1 MTKYAIRRLLQL
13 VPTLFGM
20 SLAIFLMVRLM
31 PGDVIDVLTGGDQS
45 VTPEQRRAIQ
55 HGLGLDAPL
64 PIQYLQWVGGLL
76 TGNPGNSL
84 RSQEPVYTI
93 LGRALPITV
102 ELVVIAI
109 LISVVLGIPLGVI
122 SASRRDS
129 ASDFAARVGGLV
141 GLSMPSFWLATLI
154 LLFTSVVFQWTPNVS
169 FEPLLKDPVTNLTQL
184 VLPAVAI
191 SVFVVAIVMRMTRAT
206 MLEVLGQDYVRTAR
220 AKGASR
226 HSITYHHAL
235 RNALIPVVTVIG
247 FQVGTLMSGAAIV
260 ETIFGLP
267 GVGYTLIQAIFAR
280 DYPLVQTTT
289 MLLATIFVLMNLG
302 VDLLYGVIDPRIK
315 TE

>member
-1 MTKYAIRRLLQL
+1 MTKYAIRRLIQL

-31 PGDVIDVLTGGDQS
+31 PGDVIDVLTGGDVS
-45 VTPEQRRAIQ
+45 ISPETKRAIQ
-55 HGLGLDAPL
+55 HSLGLDAPL
-64 PIQYLQWVGGLL
+64 PIQYLRWIGGLV
-76 TGNPGNSL
+76 TGHPGTSL
-84 RSQEPVYTI
+84 RSGEPVYVI

-102 ELVVIAI
+102 ELVIIAI
-109 LISVVLGIPLGVI
+109 LLSVLIGIPLGVV

-129 ASDFAARVGGLV
+129 GSDFAARVGGLI

-154 LLFTSVVFQWTPNVS
+154 LLFTSTVFQWVPNVS
-169 FEPLLKDPVTNLTQL
+169 YEPFLKDPVTNLTQL
-184 VLPAVAI
+184 VFPAVAI
-191 SVFVVAIVMRMTRAT
+191 SVFVIAIVMRMTRAT

-220 AKGASR
+220 AKGAGER
-226 HSITYHHAL
+226 SITYHHAL

-247 FQVGTLMSGAAIV
+247 LQVGTLMSGAAIV

-289 MLLATIFVLMNLG
+289 MLLATIFVLLNLG

-315 TE
+315 AE